1 MINHMTENK
10 LPADYYG
17 ESPDPV
23 KTPSADPED
32 VRSIEA
38 IIRASYETI
47 SGPAGQPRDWK
58 RMHSLFLPGSHSI
71 RTGPLGEGRIGYKMM
86 ETDDFIL
93 QMNDWLVRNGF
104 FETEIHSVVE
114 QFGSIAH
121 VFSTYESRR
130 TREDPEPFMRG
141 INSFQL
147 FHDGTRWWIVNII
160 WRHEA
165 PDLPIPEK
173 YLP

>member
-1 MINHMTENK
+1 MTENK

-17 ESPDPV
+17 ESPDPF
-23 KTPSADPED
+23 KTPSANPED
-32 VRSIEA
+32 VNSIEA

-47 SGPAGQPRDWK
+47 SGPAGQPPDWK
-58 RMHSLFLPGSHSI
+58 RMHTLFLPGSHSI
-71 RTGPLGEGRIGYKMM
+71 RTGPVGEGRIGYKMM
-86 ETDDFIL
+86 DTDGFIF
-93 QMNDWLVRNGF
+93 QMHDWLTENSF
-104 FETEIHSVVE
+104 FETEIHAVVE

-130 TREDPEPFMRG
+130 NLEDAEPFMRG

-147 FHDGTRWWIVNII
+147 FHDGTRWWIVHIM

-165 PDLPIPEK
+165 PDLRIPEK
-173 YLP
+173 YLPRQAN